1 MSNALPQRLRDI
13 ASALTSSVQVD
24 RTAITDDSLR
34 AISVPDSKLL
44 IGYLG
49 SLTRDQPALQQYSV
63 PGMLRLM
70 RTHPGTEAA
79 TFSAL
84 KLLPPGEIRA
94 GTVMLLQPEQAGLF
108 EAVLDA
114 WDTTLASKPV
124 RNAVKEVRQ
133 HWSTRNGN

>member
-1 MSNALPQRLRDI
+1 MTRSGPSQSPT
-13 ASALTSSVQVD
+13 ASFLSVTWAVLLATS
-24 RTAITDDSLR
+24 R
-34 AISVPDSKLL
+34 P
-44 IGYLG
+44 
-49 SLTRDQPALQQYSV
+49 LQQYSV